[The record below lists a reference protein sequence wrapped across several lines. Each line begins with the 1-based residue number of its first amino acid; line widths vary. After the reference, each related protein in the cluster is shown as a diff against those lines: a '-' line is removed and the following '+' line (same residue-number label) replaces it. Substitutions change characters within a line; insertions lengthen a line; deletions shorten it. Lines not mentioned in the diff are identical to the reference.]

1 MLKQIGKVGAIHR
14 KVQGAACTSCGG
26 HTIRLSFDHPSP
38 SKTPNFLHDALNAS
52 SPGESMTTSGKFS
65 GCNRRP

>member
-26 HTIRLSFDHPSP
+26 HTYQIILRSSFA
-38 SKTPNFLHDALNAS
+38 LEDAKLFVRCTQCQQ
-52 SPGESMTTSGKFS
+52 PRGIDDDFGKILWM
-65 GCNRRP
+65 